1 MGIKSSVS
9 VFTFDLKKRA
19 ATKHKLFLERK
30 KKMIARLPGVDFNFL
45 SMNINTINKSLYIH
59 TWKEQHVLY

>member
-9 VFTFDLKKRA
+9 VFTFDLKKKSRYQA
-19 ATKHKLFLERK
+19 QVVSRK
-30 KKMIARLPGVDFNFL
+30 EKEMIARLPGVDFNFL